1 MKDKILVQEHLAYHY
16 PRPILQVLARS
27 KWLSPKFIPVIWFF
41 YFIIK
46 LNGTF
51 LFFGKPFSSGLAFA
65 LVLIDV

>member
-1 MKDKILVQEHLAYHY
+1 MAITQDHTSYL
-16 PRPILQVLARS
+16 
-27 KWLSPKFIPVIWFF
+27 FF
-41 YFIIK
+41 YFIMK